1 LIRQGAKISRVSH
14 RNEMKGRGMQGFIR
28 QKPFKNYGELL
39 AKERSETERM
49 FLVKVLARKEAE
61 NRRHPARGWVIV
73 EAGHSIC
80 PTDAGRRLVESR

>member
-1 LIRQGAKISRVSH
+1 
-14 RNEMKGRGMQGFIR
+14 MQGFIR

-61 NRRHPARGWVIV
+61 NRARA
-73 EAGHSIC
+73 EAK
-80 PTDAGRRLVESR
+80 AK